1 MQNTEYTYVGIDVSK
16 ETLDVFL
23 DGKYRRIGNNAKDLR
38 KFCQELAAMNR
49 EGPVPFV
56 VVEATGK
63 YHQDLTVALHTADVV
78 YSQLNPRQ
86 VRDFARARGLLAK
99 TDKIDARML
108 ADLGKTMRPDPSQL
122 TSEAHRRLFE
132 LATRRDSLTTDR
144 VREGNRL
151 EACRDDFVRRE
162 IKAHLKFLEKSV
174 ARLES
179 EIEQLLEENAEL
191 HQKREVLIETKGVG
205 PKISVALLAYVPE
218 LGNLSR
224 NEAAALVG
232 LAPLNC
238 DSGKSR
244 GKRRTWGGR
253 AKARKS
259 LFQGAVVAKRHNSH
273 LREVYERHRAAG
285 KPKKVALVAV
295 ARKLLIHLNSRLKH
309 PQGSPSTKPAKPEPK
324 RRGRPRKVELVAA

>member
-1 MQNTEYTYVGIDVSK
+1 MQHTEYTYIGIDVSK
-16 ETLDVFL
+16 EMLDIFL
-23 DGKYRRIGNNAKDLR
+23 DGKYRRIGNSVKEIR
-38 KFCQELAAMNR
+38 KFCEELTLMR
-49 EGPVPFV
+49 RDGPVPFV
-56 VVEATGK
+56 IVEATGK
-63 YHQDLTVALHTADVV
+63 YHQDLTVALHTAEVL

-108 ADLGKTMRPDPSQL
+108 ADMGKTMKPDPSVL
-122 TSEAHRRLFE
+122 PSEAHRRLFE
-132 LATRRDSLTTDR
+132 LATRRDALTTDR

-151 EACRDDFVRRE
+151 EACRDEFVRQE
-162 IKAHLKFLEKSV
+162 IKAHVKFLEKSV
-174 ARLES
+174 IRLES
-179 EIEQLLEENAEL
+179 EIEQLLADNTEL
-191 HQKREVLIETKGVG
+191 HEKREMMLETKGVG

-218 LGNLSR
+218 LGKLSR
-224 NEAAALVG
+224 NEAAALIG

-244 GKRRTWGGR
+244 GQRHTWGGR

-273 LREVYERHRAAG
+273 LREVYDRLRAAG

-309 PQGSPSTKPAKPEPK
+309 PPGSPSTKPAKPEPK